1 MTSRPTLATIA
12 AELGVSRMTVSNAF
26 NRPDQL
32 SPELRERV
40 LAKAHEL
47 GYGGP
52 DPGARALSR
61 GRTGSIGVIIDAP
74 LTLAFTDP
82 AAVQMLH
89 GVASVCEQEELG
101 ITLVPRISGRD
112 AELVRT
118 ALVDGFVVYCMADD
132 DPRMDAILER
142 RLPFAMIDYEPG
154 RADLAVNIED
164 RLGARRTA
172 QHLIDLG
179 HRRFGVV
186 LGWENTFN
194 TADEALNA
202 MQYHVDRERLRG
214 WRDAIEAAG
223 VPFDTVALASA
234 PGFDQETGRLAGGK
248 LLDRADRPTAIVC
261 ESDQM
266 ALGVLQAAHERG
278 VAVPRQ
284 LSVAGFDDTPEAAR
298 AGLTTVRQPHQEKG
312 AAALRLLLDTATPKA
327 SVLLPAELVP
337 RSSTAPAP
345 T

>member
-1 MTSRPTLATIA
+1 MSTRPTLATVA
-12 AELGVSRMTVSNAF
+12 DAVGVSRMTVSNAF

-40 LAKAHEL
+40 LATAREL

-52 DPGARALSR
+52 DPGARALSK
-61 GRTGSIGVIIDAP
+61 GKTGSVGVIIDAP

-82 AAVQMLH
+82 AAVQMLQ

-101 ITLVPRISGRD
+101 ITLVPRIKDRD
-112 AELVRT
+112 AQLVKT

-132 DPRMDAILER
+132 DPRMDAIVER
-142 RLPFAMIDYEPG
+142 RLPFAMIDYEPSK
-154 RADLAVNIED
+154 ADLTVNITD
-164 RLGARRTA
+164 REGARRTA

-186 LGWENTFN
+186 LGWDNPFA
-194 TADEALNA
+194 TADEVLSA

-223 VPFDTVALASA
+223 VPFDTVQHASG
-234 PGFDQETGRLAGGK
+234 PGFNQETGRIAGGK
-248 LLDRADRPTAIVC
+248 LLDRANRPTAIVC

-266 ALGVLQAAHERG
+266 ALGVLQAARERG
-278 VAVPRQ
+278 VAVPQQ
-284 LSVAGFDDTPEAAR
+284 LSVVGFDDTPEAAR

-312 AAALRLLLDTATPKA
+312 AAALRLLLDTTTPQA
-327 SVLLPAELVP
+327 SVLLPTELVP
-337 RSSTAPAP
+337 RSSTAPSP
-345 T
+345 